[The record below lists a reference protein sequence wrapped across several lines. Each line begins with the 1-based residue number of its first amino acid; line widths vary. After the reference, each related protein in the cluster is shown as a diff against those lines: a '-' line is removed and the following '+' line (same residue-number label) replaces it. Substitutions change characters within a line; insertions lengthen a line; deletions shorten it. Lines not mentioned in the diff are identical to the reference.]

1 MEAIPELPPVR
12 WIFST
17 HIDTASWGEMAKIS
31 APQGRIGLMDDPEP
45 LDLRLLKF
53 KSVSVHWEA
62 MFTRPM
68 FATSD
73 MIRQHEILNEA
84 AALVDLGKLRATAAQ
99 SYGTITAA
107 NLRRAHAV
115 LEAGRAVG
123 KIVLAGF

>member
-1 MEAIPELPPVR
+1 VTWQRLQIDKTVRADPV
-12 WIFST
+12 
-17 HIDTASWGEMAKIS
+17 
-31 APQGRIGLMDDPEP
+31 
-45 LDLRLLKF
+45 
-53 KSVSVHWEA
+53 
-62 MFTRPM
+62 
-68 FATSD
+68 
-73 MIRQHEILNEA
+73 NEA